1 MTAYTSQAAKHAETF
16 KRLSVDDRLAV
27 LWYVYGF
34 ICSES
39 GMKEPNGTAPDNSD
53 ELFNKAKGLSQDEQ
67 FLLMRDLLKGRST
80 DIAREYNSLTNN
92 TKLAFWYQ
100 LAQGMERSEII
111 EAPSDYQPS
120 PEAKALVSALKPI
133 GFEQQFVFL
142 RDSLLSDGSK
152 PSVM

>member
-1 MTAYTSQAAKHAETF
+1 MTAYTSQSAKHAETF
-16 KRLSVDDRLAV
+16 KQLSVDDQLAV

-39 GMKEPNGTAPDNSD
+39 GMKEPDGTAPDSPD
-53 ELFNKAKGLSQDEQ
+53 ELFGKAKGLSQDEQ
-67 FLLMRDLLKGRST
+67 LQLMRDILKGT
-80 DIAREYNSLTNN
+80 DTGTAREYQALTNN

-111 EAPSDYQPS
+111 QAPSDYQPS
-120 PEAKALVSALKPI
+120 SAVQSLVSVLKPI

-142 RDSLLSDGSK
+142 RDALLSDGGT
-152 PSVM
+152 PSV